1 MTEIRELLMNAQAGD
16 KEAREQLV
24 QKNIGLVKSIVSRYT
39 ARGVEKE
46 DLIQIGMIGLI
57 KAIDNFDT
65 TYEVRFSTYAVP
77 MIAGEIRR
85 FLRDNGA
92 IKVSRS
98 IKDHRVA
105 VNRSRERLI
114 EKLGREPTIHE
125 IAEDVGLS
133 MEDILLAVNSG
144 QEVASLQQMIYEG
157 DGSSIRLMDR
167 LSAHSGEG
175 DASLD
180 RMMLADSLSALEQRE
195 RELIVLRFYYDQT
208 QSQIAK
214 RMGVSQVQVSRLEK
228 RILRKMKMYI
238 S

>member
-1 MTEIRELLMNAQAGD
+1 MKAQAGD

-98 IKDHRVA
+98 IKDHRVT

-175 DASLD
+175 DVSLD

-195 RELIVLRFYYDQT
+195 RELIVLRFYYDHT

>member
-1 MTEIRELLMNAQAGD
+1 MTEIRELLMKAQAGD

-24 QKNIGLVKSIVSRYT
+24 QKNIGLVKSIVSRYI

-175 DASLD
+175 DASLE

>member
-1 MTEIRELLMNAQAGD
+1 MKAQAGD

-157 DGSSIRLMDR
+157 DGRSIRLMDR

>member
-1 MTEIRELLMNAQAGD
+1 MTEIRELLMKAQAGD

-39 ARGVEKE
+39 ARCVEKE

>member
-1 MTEIRELLMNAQAGD
+1 MTEIRELLMKAQAGD
-16 KEAREQLV
+16 KEARAQLV

>member
-1 MTEIRELLMNAQAGD
+1 MTEIWELLMKAQAGD

-46 DLIQIGMIGLI
+46 DLIQIGLIGLI

-114 EKLGREPTIHE
+114 EKLGREPTLHE

>member
-1 MTEIRELLMNAQAGD
+1 MTEIRELLIKAQAGD

-125 IAEDVGLS
+125 IAGDVGLS

>member
-1 MTEIRELLMNAQAGD
+1 MTEIRELQMKSQAGD

-24 QKNIGLVKSIVSRYT
+24 QKNIGLVKSIVSRYI

>member
-1 MTEIRELLMNAQAGD
+1 MTEIRELLMKAQAGD

-167 LSAHSGEG
+167 LSVHSGEG

-208 QSQIAK
+208 QPQIAK

>member
-1 MTEIRELLMNAQAGD
+1 MTEIRELLMKAQAGD

-46 DLIQIGMIGLI
+46 DLIKIGMIGLI

>member
-1 MTEIRELLMNAQAGD
+1 MTEIRELLMKAQAGD

-133 MEDILLAVNSG
+133 MEDILLAVNLG

-175 DASLD
+175 DAALD

>member
-1 MTEIRELLMNAQAGD
+1 MTEIRELLMKAQAGD

-125 IAEDVGLS
+125 IAEDVELS

>member
-1 MTEIRELLMNAQAGD
+1 MTEIRELLMKAQAGD

-24 QKNIGLVKSIVSRYT
+24 QKNIGLVKSIVSRYI

>member
-1 MTEIRELLMNAQAGD
+1 MKAQAGD

-125 IAEDVGLS
+125 IAEDVELS

>member
-1 MTEIRELLMNAQAGD
+1 MTEIRELLMKAQAGD

-98 IKDHRVA
+98 TRIIVLLSTGA
-105 VNRSRERLI
+105 ENRLI
-114 EKLGREPTIHE
+114 EKLEESRR
-125 IAEDVGLS
+125 
-133 MEDILLAVNSG
+133 
-144 QEVASLQQMIYEG
+144 SLK
-157 DGSSIRLMDR
+157 LP
-167 LSAHSGEG
+167 
-175 DASLD
+175 
-180 RMMLADSLSALEQRE
+180 RMWGFLWK
-195 RELIVLRFYYDQT
+195 IFCWP
-208 QSQIAK
+208 
-214 RMGVSQVQVSRLEK
+214 
-228 RILRKMKMYI
+228 
-238 S
+238 

>member
-1 MTEIRELLMNAQAGD
+1 MKAQAGD

-46 DLIQIGMIGLI
+46 DLIQIGLIGLI

-114 EKLGREPTIHE
+114 EKLGREPTLHE

-180 RMMLADSLSALEQRE
+180 RMMLADSLSALERRE

>member
-1 MTEIRELLMNAQAGD
+1 MTEIRELLMKAQAGD

-195 RELIVLRFYYDQT
+195 RELIVLRFYYDQI

>member
-1 MTEIRELLMNAQAGD
+1 MTEIRELLMKAQAGD

-57 KAIDNFDT
+57 NAIDNFDT

-228 RILRKMKMYI
+228 RILKKMKMYI

>member
-1 MTEIRELLMNAQAGD
+1 MTEIRELLMKAQAGD

-24 QKNIGLVKSIVSRYT
+24 QKNIGLVKSIVSRYI

-114 EKLGREPTIHE
+114 EKLGREPTLHE

>member
-1 MTEIRELLMNAQAGD
+1 MTDIRDLLTKAQTGD
-16 KEAREQLV
+16 KEAREHLV
-24 QKNIGLVKSIVSRYT
+24 QENIGLVKSIVSRYT

-46 DLIQIGMIGLI
+46 DLLQIGMIGLL
-57 KAIDNFDT
+57 KAIDHFDMN
-65 TYEVRFSTYAVP
+65 YDVRFSTYAVP

-105 VNRSRERLI
+105 VNRSRDKLI

-144 QEVASLQQMIYEG
+144 QEVASLQQTIYDG

-175 DASLD
+175 DVSLD
-180 RMMLADSLSALEQRE
+180 RMMLADSLSALEQKE

>member
-1 MTEIRELLMNAQAGD
+1 MTEIRELLMKAQAGD

-39 ARGVEKE
+39 VRGVEKE
-46 DLIQIGMIGLI
+46 DLIQIGLIGLI

-114 EKLGREPTIHE
+114 EKLGREPTLHE

-157 DGSSIRLMDR
+157 
-167 LSAHSGEG
+167 
-175 DASLD
+175 
-180 RMMLADSLSALEQRE
+180 
-195 RELIVLRFYYDQT
+195 
-208 QSQIAK
+208 
-214 RMGVSQVQVSRLEK
+214 
-228 RILRKMKMYI
+228 
-238 S
+238 

>member
-1 MTEIRELLMNAQAGD
+1 MTEIRELLMKAQAGD

-77 MIAGEIRR
+77 MIAGKIRR

>member
-1 MTEIRELLMNAQAGD
+1 MTEIRELLMKAQAGD

-228 RILRKMKMYI
+228 RILRKMKTYI

>member
-1 MTEIRELLMNAQAGD
+1 MTEIRELLMKAQAGD

-24 QKNIGLVKSIVSRYT
+24 QKNIGLVKSIGSRYT

>member
-1 MTEIRELLMNAQAGD
+1 MTEIRELLMKAQAGD

-24 QKNIGLVKSIVSRYT
+24 QKNIGLVKRIVSRYT

-105 VNRSRERLI
+105 VSRSRERLI

>member
-1 MTEIRELLMNAQAGD
+1 MTEIRELLMKAQAGD

-24 QKNIGLVKSIVSRYT
+24 QKNIGLVKSIVSWYT

>member
-1 MTEIRELLMNAQAGD
+1 MTEIRELLMKAQAGD

-105 VNRSRERLI
+105 VNRSREQLI

>member
-1 MTEIRELLMNAQAGD
+1 MTEIRELLMKAQAGD

-24 QKNIGLVKSIVSRYT
+24 QKNIGLVSIVSRYT

-195 RELIVLRFYYDQT
+195 RELIVLHFYYDQT

>member
-1 MTEIRELLMNAQAGD
+1 MTEIRELLMKAQAGD
-16 KEAREQLV
+16 KEARGQLV

-105 VNRSRERLI
+105 VNRRRERLI

>member
-1 MTEIRELLMNAQAGD
+1 
-16 KEAREQLV
+16 
-24 QKNIGLVKSIVSRYT
+24 
-39 ARGVEKE
+39 
-46 DLIQIGMIGLI
+46 MIGLI

-98 IKDHRVA
+98 IKDNRAA
-105 VNRSRERLI
+105 VNRSREQLL
-114 EKLGREPTIHE
+114 EKLGREPTLSE
-125 IAEDVGLS
+125 IVKDVGMS
-133 MEDILLAVNSG
+133 MEDVLLAVNSG
-144 QEVASLQQMIYEG
+144 QEVASLQQTIYDG
-157 DGSSIRLMDR
+157 DGSSIRLMDK
-167 LSAHSGEG
+167 LSARSGEG
-175 DASLD
+175 DVALD
-180 RMMLADSLSALEQRE
+180 RMMLADSLSALFPS
-195 RELIVLRFYYDQT
+195 LTNPSIIVLRFYYDQT

-238 S
+238 C

>member
-1 MTEIRELLMNAQAGD
+1 MTEIRELLMKAQAGD

-114 EKLGREPTIHE
+114 EKLGGEPTIHE